1 MTALEKLQKIFHVFR
16 VLAKAAMILCFVAAG
31 LAVAALV
38 CLLIWKNG
46 TALYLDGRFVA
57 VSGVAEVHAGICALL
72 SAAVMTLTDGVLF
85 LFAWQYLKAE
95 EAAGTPFTVSGAD
108 TVKKLGIR
116 IIVLPLVAVIIS
128 AVIYGC
134 FGLTPDVDI
143 SSGGCVITGGVL
155 ILLSLIFRYGAELEE
170 AGHEQI

>member
-1 MTALEKLQKIFHVFR
+1 MTALEKLQKIFHVFQ

-143 SSGGCVITGGVL
+143 SSGSCVITGGVL
-155 ILLSLIFRYGAELEE
+155 ILVSLIFRYGAELEE

>member
-1 MTALEKLQKIFHVFR
+1 
-16 VLAKAAMILCFVAAG
+16 
-31 LAVAALV
+31 
-38 CLLIWKNG
+38 
-46 TALYLDGRFVA
+46 
-57 VSGVAEVHAGICALL
+57 
-72 SAAVMTLTDGVLF
+72 MTLTDGVLF

-155 ILLSLIFRYGAELEE
+155 ILVSLIFRYGAELEE

>member
-155 ILLSLIFRYGAELEE
+155 ILVSLIFRYGAELEE
-170 AGHEQI
+170 ARHEQI

>member
-16 VLAKAAMILCFVAAG
+16 VLAKAAMILCFAAAG

-155 ILLSLIFRYGAELEE
+155 ILVSLIFRYGAELEA

>member
-155 ILLSLIFRYGAELEE
+155 ILVSLIFRYGAELEE

>member
-155 ILLSLIFRYGAELEE
+155 ILVSLIFRYGAELEA

>member
-1 MTALEKLQKIFHVFR
+1 MTALEKLQKIFHVFQ

-143 SSGGCVITGGVL
+143 SSGSCVITGGVL
-155 ILLSLIFRYGAELEE
+155 ILVSLIFRYGAELEE
-170 AGHEQI
+170 ARHEQI

>member
-1 MTALEKLQKIFHVFR
+1 MTALEKLQKIFHVFQ

-143 SSGGCVITGGVL
+143 SSGSCVITGGVL
-155 ILLSLIFRYGAELEE
+155 ILVSLIFRYGAELEA

>member
-1 MTALEKLQKIFHVFR
+1 MTALEKLHKIFHVFR

-155 ILLSLIFRYGAELEE
+155 ILVSLIFRYGAELEE

>member
-1 MTALEKLQKIFHVFR
+1 MTALEKLQKIFHAFR

-155 ILLSLIFRYGAELEE
+155 ILVSLIFRYGAELEE
-170 AGHEQI
+170 AGHEQM

>member
-1 MTALEKLQKIFHVFR
+1 MTALEKLQKIFHVFQ
-16 VLAKAAMILCFVAAG
+16 VLAKAAMILCSVAAG

-155 ILLSLIFRYGAELEE
+155 ILVSLIFRYGAELEE
-170 AGHEQI
+170 ARHEQI

>member
-1 MTALEKLQKIFHVFR
+1 MTALEKLQKIFHVFQ

-116 IIVLPLVAVIIS
+116 IIVLPLVAEIIS
-128 AVIYGC
+128 GVIYGC

-143 SSGGCVITGGVL
+143 SSGSCVITGGVL
-155 ILLSLIFRYGAELEE
+155 ILVSLIFRYGAELEE

>member
-95 EAAGTPFTVSGAD
+95 EAAGMPFTVSGAD

-155 ILLSLIFRYGAELEE
+155 ILVSLIFRYGAELEE

>member
-1 MTALEKLQKIFHVFR
+1 MSSKLFLIVEREYVTR
-16 VLAKAAMILCFVAAG
+16 VRKLSFIIMS
-31 LAVAALV
+31 
-38 CLLIWKNG
+38 LLMPVGMLLLMVLPSLIMSLG
-46 TALYLDGRFVA
+46 ATEQSRVA
-57 VSGVAEVHAGICALL
+57 VVDRTERYG
-72 SAAVMTLTDGVLF
+72 MTLTDGVLF

-95 EAAGTPFTVSGAD
+95 EAAGTLFTVSGAD

-155 ILLSLIFRYGAELEE
+155 ILVSLIFRYGAELEE

>member
-1 MTALEKLQKIFHVFR
+1 MTALEKLQNIFHVFQ

-155 ILLSLIFRYGAELEE
+155 ILVSLIFRYGAELEE

>member
-128 AVIYGC
+128 GVIYGC

-155 ILLSLIFRYGAELEE
+155 ILVSLIFRYGAELEE

>member
-31 LAVAALV
+31 LALAALV
-38 CLLIWKNG
+38 CLLLWKNG

-155 ILLSLIFRYGAELEE
+155 ILVSLIFRYGAELEE

>member
-1 MTALEKLQKIFHVFR
+1 MTALEKLQKIFHVFQ
-16 VLAKAAMILCFVAAG
+16 VLAKAAMTLCFVAAG

-72 SAAVMTLTDGVLF
+72 SAAVMTLTDGALF

-155 ILLSLIFRYGAELEE
+155 ILVSLIFRYGAELEE

>member
-1 MTALEKLQKIFHVFR
+1 MTALEKLQKIFHVFQ
-16 VLAKAAMILCFVAAG
+16 VLAKAAMILCFVVAG

-155 ILLSLIFRYGAELEE
+155 ILVSLIFRYGAELEE